1 MSIDRD
7 LWADIATA
15 YRLALRA
22 AYHACDH
29 PPQTVARTARRG
41 CGACRA
47 VVALQAVLPRIAAAR
62 REFTVPPAQAGGQ
75 GRLPSTAAA
84 PGGC

>member
-1 MSIDRD
+1 MSIDQD
-7 LWADIATA
+7 LLRDIATA
-15 YRLALRA
+15 CRLALRA

-47 VVALQAVLPRIAAAR
+47 VVALQAVLPRIEAAQ
-62 REFTVPPAQAGGQ
+62 RELAVPPASG
-75 GRLPSTAAA
+75 PSRGKH
-84 PGGC
+84 P